1 MKVPRA
7 AAAPLKRVLEPDE
20 ERPARVALARTL
32 WGSYTRARAARVMLS
47 SDWRRSASTL
57 TLSPM
62 HKPLHPERYREH
74 LATSL
79 LPFWASHSIDNE
91 FGGFLTCLDRE
102 GRAFGTTKVSA
113 MQARMIYAFVR
124 GYEVLRDDAHLEVAR
139 QGMRF
144 LVEEMRDRD
153 AGGWFQTVAR
163 NGETVRPQKRLFDQ
177 AYVLL
182 GLSVYA
188 RASGDLDVLERAVD
202 TYDLLERHAWDDEH
216 GGYYER
222 CGPDWAVSS
231 SDKTLVVQMDMLEA
245 VGALAAITNRREH
258 ILRAEQLREL
268 ILSRM
273 RDRRSGCFLE
283 HFHRDW
289 RYHPLRTRDVVQ
301 IGLNLK
307 AIWLLPQGHGN
318 TRDCEP
324 ATLAMGRE
332 VIDFCLEHGWDHR
345 YGGFF
350 QFVARNGS
358 IARAEKQWWPMCD
371 GILAL
376 LTLLAAT
383 GDSRYREYAAALEQ
397 FAFTHFADPEFGE
410 WYTACHRDGSLLD
423 TRKGGTGKAAYHT
436 AQLCADA
443 LDLLPVRGGAPRA

>member
-32 WGSYTRARAARVMLS
+32 WGSFTRARAARVMLS

-79 LPFWASHSIDNE
+79 LPFWLRHSIDQG
-91 FGGFLTCLDRE
+91 FGGFLTCLTRE
-102 GRAFGTTKVSA
+102 GRIFDTTKASA
-113 MQARMIYAFVR
+113 MQARMVWSFVR
-124 GYEVLRDDAHLEVAR
+124 GYEVTADDEHLDVAR
-139 QGMRF
+139 RGLLF
-144 LVEEMRDRD
+144 LIEHLWDRD
-153 AGGWFQTVAR
+153 AGGWFQAVAR

-188 RASGDLDVLERAVD
+188 RGAGDSGALERAVE
-202 TYDLLERHAWDDEH
+202 TYELLERHAWDDEH

-222 CGPDWAVSS
+222 CDRDWSVSS
-231 SDKTLVVQMDMLEA
+231 SDKTFCVQIDMLEA
-245 VGALAAITNRREH
+245 VKALAAVTHRREYAV
-258 ILRAEQLREL
+258 RAEELRDL
-268 ILSRM
+268 IMSRM
-273 RDRRSGCFLE
+273 RDGVNGCFLE

-289 RYHPLRTRDVVQ
+289 RYHPLRTRDVIQ
-301 IGLNLK
+301 IGHNLK
-307 AIWLLPQGHGN
+307 AVWLLPLARDSAD
-318 TRDCEP
+318 TRESVRS
-324 ATLAMGRE
+324 AAGRG
-332 VIDFCLEHGWDHR
+332 VIDFCLDHAWDHR
-345 YGGFF
+345 HGGFF

-358 IARAEKQWWPMCD
+358 IARAEKLWWPMCD
-371 GILAL
+371 GMLAL
-376 LTLLAAT
+376 LTLCACD
-383 GDSRYREYAAALEQ
+383 GDPRYREHAKALED
-397 FAFTHFADPEFGE
+397 FAFAHFVDPAFGE
-410 WYTACHRDGSLLD
+410 WYTACHRDGSPLD

-436 AQLCADA
+436 VQLCADA
-443 LDLLPVRGGAPRA
+443 LDLLPVRSGPPRA